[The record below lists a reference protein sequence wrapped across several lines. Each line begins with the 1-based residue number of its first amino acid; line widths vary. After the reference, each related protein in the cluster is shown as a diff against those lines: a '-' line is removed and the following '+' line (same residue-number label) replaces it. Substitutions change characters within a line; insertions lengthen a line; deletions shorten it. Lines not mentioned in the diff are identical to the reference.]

1 MFKPISFFV
10 CVVSMVVFVLLVGSA
25 SQIYAQGRSFTYK
38 NLTLSLPDGWASQ
51 DITKNSEKE
60 LIGSF
65 KSEKIVGTTVL
76 VFCYT
81 GWPYS
86 NYSNVRIAGLKTIAA
101 SFPKGQEMLKRP
113 TKMKTD
119 GGYAAVIEFWKG
131 AVDAGGQTVFLR
143 SPMGIIKTKV
153 GWIMMLGF
161 TPDSTGDQL
170 EEDFLKM
177 IKSIQ

>member
-1 MFKPISFFV
+1 MFRPILSFF
-10 CVVSMVVFVLLVGSA
+10 CVVSMAVFVLVVCPIP
-25 SQIYAQGRSFTYK
+25 QVYAQGQSFTYK
-38 NLTLSLPDGWASQ
+38 NLTLSLPDGWSAQ
-51 DITKNSEKE
+51 DIPKNSEKE

-65 KSEKIVGTTVL
+65 KSEKIAGTTVL

-81 GWPYS
+81 GWPYT
-86 NYSNVRIAGLKTIAA
+86 NYSNVRIAALKTIAA
-101 SFPKGQEMLKRP
+101 SYPKGQEMLKKP
-113 TKMKTD
+113 KKMKTD
-119 GGYAAVIEFWKG
+119 GGYATVIESWKG

-161 TPDSTGDQL
+161 TPESTGDQL

-177 IKSIQ
+177 IKSVK

>member
-143 SPMGIIKTKV
+143 SPMIKTKV

>member
-1 MFKPISFFV
+1 MSKPISCFA
-10 CVVSMVVFVLLVGSA
+10 CVVSMVVFVVLVGLA
-25 SQIYAQGRSFTYK
+25 SQTYAQGHSFTYE
-38 NLTLSLPDGWASQ
+38 NLTLSLPDGWTSQ
-51 DITKNSEKE
+51 DVAENSEKE
-60 LIGSF
+60 LVGSF
-65 KSEKIVGTTVL
+65 KSEKNTGTTVL

-81 GWPYS
+81 GWPYT
-86 NYSNVRIAGLKTIAA
+86 NYSNVRIAGLKAIAA
-101 SFPKGQEMLKRP
+101 SFSKGQEMLKKP

-119 GGYAAVIEFWKG
+119 GGYAAVVEFWKG

-177 IKSIQ
+177 IKSIR

>member
-1 MFKPISFFV
+1 MSKPSYLICFASIAL
-10 CVVSMVVFVLLVGSA
+10 FVLLIGSA
-25 SQIYAQGRSFTYK
+25 SQIYAQGNSFTYK
-38 NLTLSLPDGWASQ
+38 NLTLSLPEGWSLQ
-51 DITKNSEKE
+51 DIPKNSEKE
-60 LIGSF
+60 LVGSF
-65 KSEKIVGTTVL
+65 KSEKIAGTSVL
-76 VFCYT
+76 AFCYT
-81 GWPYS
+81 GWPYT

-101 SFPKGQEMLKRP
+101 SFPKGQEMLKKP

-119 GGYAAVIEFWKG
+119 GGYAAAIEFWKG

-170 EEDFLKM
+170 EEDFVTM
-177 IKSIQ
+177 IKSIK